1 MNGAKVWWTSKTIWT
16 NLIAFVGAIVIAAG
30 FDPGRWAEIATVLL
44 AVVNIILRLITKEE
58 IVLQNDAGVQS

>member
-1 MNGAKVWWTSKTIWT
+1 MNAAKVWWTSKTIWT
-16 NLIAFVGAIVIAAG
+16 NLIAFVGAIAIAIG

-58 IVLQNDAGVQS
+58 IVLQTEPE